1 VRGNAVIRRMAMYGD
16 DGLRACVLFAKKR
29 IRKQLICLWGV
40 LTPVSVFCPKRRNPD
55 WLSPCGQ
62 PGGEVYEDE
71 GDSEDSAL
79 GDEP

>member
-1 VRGNAVIRRMAMYGD
+1 MRTFRRKKGTHADNLIVGSVD
-16 DGLRACVLFAKKR
+16 AGECVQQKE
-29 IRKQLICLWGV
+29 G
-40 LTPVSVFCPKRRNPD
+40 TPD